1 MGSRPTP
8 AELLFDRATSV
19 EAVTVT
25 AALCAGG
32 SLLVQLGDG
41 RSIAFTLRPMPVGVH
56 ELAAARAADLCSAW
70 ASARTPLEMA
80 VVGALCAI
88 RDRAGHALVLP
99 TPS

>member
-56 ELAAARAADLCSAW
+56 ELAAARAGELCSAW
-70 ASARTPLEMA
+70 AVTGTHLELA
-80 VVGALCAI
+80 KSGALCAL
-88 RDRAGHALVLP
+88 RDRHGHALVLP
-99 TPS
+99 TPT